1 MFKTNVK
8 AYRWAIFCCAVSSL
22 GALCYGYDQTYYT
35 GILGMQTFKN
45 DYGHVDPAT
54 GKKVLATD
62 FTALTTSIIYV
73 GELLGALLAAPINDR
88 WGRKAVFL
96 FASVSIIAGGVAQV
110 ADTGIEGVIILGRIL
125 IGNGIGNFT
134 VICLLYIGEI
144 APQQVRGPALMMFQF
159 MQSCSQLVASGIDQ
173 GTNSIVDSS
182 ASYRIPMG
190 LLVLL
195 PTLMLLGLLVIPES
209 PTWYMN
215 KGRRADAGRALRSI
229 HRSNPSYDPATD
241 LIRLDEAVQRERE
254 SHNAGASS
262 WAVLLKD
269 PIERRK
275 LVYSCGSMCAQQING
290 IVFFYSYGVIF
301 AQSIG
306 LSQAF
311 TISLITNVLQ
321 VFAVGASVLL
331 GNKVRRRTNLLVTTG
346 MMFWAYIII
355 GGIATRPITTGPAI
369 AIVIISYVVIVAFN
383 FGLGPLAYTVASE
396 VAVGPNRNK
405 IMSCSI
411 ITFFLTTWVISFTAP
426 YLYYTAN
433 LGPMLGF
440 VYAGTTVIS
449 LLYIWFCVGE
459 TTGRSILEV
468 SLFFEERIPVRR
480 WRTHVFPQ
488 LSHDGEDKRSL
499 DGKNHMC
506 EQVEEP

>member
-1 MFKTNVK
+1 
-8 AYRWAIFCCAVSSL
+8 
-22 GALCYGYDQTYYT
+22 
-35 GILGMQTFKN
+35 
-45 DYGHVDPAT
+45 
-54 GKKVLATD
+54 
-62 FTALTTSIIYV
+62 
-73 GELLGALLAAPINDR
+73 
-88 WGRKAVFL
+88 
-96 FASVSIIAGGVAQV
+96 
-110 ADTGIEGVIILGRIL
+110 
-125 IGNGIGNFT
+125 
-134 VICLLYIGEI
+134 
-144 APQQVRGPALMMFQF
+144 MMFQF

-173 GTNSIVDSS
+173 GTNSIDSS

-195 PTLMLLGLLVIPES
+195 PTLMLLGLLVIPKS

-215 KGRRADAGRALRSI
+215 KGRRADAEKALRAI
-229 HRSNPSYDPATD
+229 HKSNPSYDPATD
-241 LIRLDEAVQRERE
+241 LAALDEAVQRERDRHE
-254 SHNAGASS
+254 AASAASS
-262 WAVLLKD
+262 WVVLLKD

-306 LSQAF
+306 LSEAF

-331 GNKVRRRTNLLVTTG
+331 GNKVRRPTNLLVTTG
-346 MMFWAYIII
+346 MMFCAYIIII
-355 GGIATRPITTGPAI
+355 GGIATRPITTSPAI
-369 AIVIISYVVIVAFN
+369 AIVVISYVVIVAFN

-396 VAVGPNRNK
+396 AAVGPNRNK

-411 ITFFLTTWVISFTAP
+411 ITFFLTTWVVSFTAP
-426 YLYYTAN
+426 YLYYSEK

-449 LLYIWFCVGE
+449 LLYIWFCMGE
-459 TTGRSILEV
+459 TAGRSILEV
-468 SLFFEERIPVRR
+468 SLFFEKRIPVRH

-488 LSHDGEDKRSL
+488 EELSRDEDKRSL